1 MIASGSSLLKV
12 SVPQRLHLH
21 SLSSFLFP
29 FCTARRMMKPF
40 GKVLC
45 AAGSLAVLLAFFWRD
60 TFQPEQLSGARV
72 LLTGAS
78 AGIGEQM
85 AYHYATFGAE
95 IVLTARREAVLQEVM
110 KKCLT
115 LGAKKVFYIPADMSS
130 PSEPDRV
137 VQFAVQ
143 NLGGLD
149 YLVLNHIGVSP
160 FQMWGGDVEHTRWL
174 MQVNFF
180 SYVALATAALPTLE
194 KNHGSVVVVS
204 SLTGQC
210 VTEVQ
215 LLHTSAQS
223 RHTFELQRAGR
234 RRAGLLPCRTFGR
247 PPFLPQGRYPPPS
260 PPPTQPRSS
269 HWTASSAPC
278 ATSSRCRRGTSPSR
292 CASSASSTPT
302 RRWRRPEAKC
312 SSPPLRRQKRLSP
325 SSAAVPRGCGSS
337 STRGGCSPCTACGC
351 CSPTPACC
359 RASTTTAARDG
370 APRDRLA
377 RAERRWKKRRRR
389 RRAAVRTAPHRTA
402 RDPVGFPSPSHPPPP
417 RSAAVGP
424 FSFCFSFRSKG
435 DEV

>member
-1 MIASGSSLLKV
+1 
-12 SVPQRLHLH
+12 
-21 SLSSFLFP
+21 
-29 FCTARRMMKPF
+29 MMKPF

-174 MQVNFF
+174 MQ
-180 SYVALATAALPTLE
+180 
-194 KNHGSVVVVS
+194 
-204 SLTGQC
+204 
-210 VTEVQ
+210 
-215 LLHTSAQS
+215 
-223 RHTFELQRAGR
+223 
-234 RRAGLLPCRTFGR
+234 
-247 PPFLPQGRYPPPS
+247 GRYPPPS

-370 APRDRLA
+370 APRGFFRPA
-377 RAERRWKKRRRR
+377 GAGGAAMEETAEASKGGG
-389 RRAAVRTAPHRTA
+389 PHRTA
-402 RDPVGFPSPSHPPPP
+402 PRGIRWGSPPPP
-417 RSAAVGP
+417 TPPTPPP
-424 FSFCFSFRSKG
+424 FCSCWSFFVLFFVPFQRR
-435 DEV
+435 

>member
-1 MIASGSSLLKV
+1 
-12 SVPQRLHLH
+12 
-21 SLSSFLFP
+21 
-29 FCTARRMMKPF
+29 MMKPF

-174 MQVNFF
+174 MQNV
-180 SYVALATAALPTLE
+180 LRWLE
-194 KNHGSVVVVS
+194 V
-204 SLTGQC
+204 L
-210 VTEVQ
+210 
-215 LLHTSAQS
+215 
-223 RHTFELQRAGR
+223 F
-234 RRAGLLPCRTFGR
+234 
-247 PPFLPQGRYPPPS
+247 
-260 PPPTQPRSS
+260 
-269 HWTASSAPC
+269 
-278 ATSSRCRRGTSPSR
+278 
-292 CASSASSTPT
+292 
-302 RRWRRPEAKC
+302 
-312 SSPPLRRQKRLSP
+312 
-325 SSAAVPRGCGSS
+325 AV
-337 STRGGCSPCTACGC
+337 
-351 CSPTPACC
+351 
-359 RASTTTAARDG
+359 
-370 APRDRLA
+370 
-377 RAERRWKKRRRR
+377 
-389 RRAAVRTAPHRTA
+389 
-402 RDPVGFPSPSHPPPP
+402 
-417 RSAAVGP
+417 
-424 FSFCFSFRSKG
+424 
-435 DEV
+435 